1 MSEPLA
7 RIHRSLDALGARE
20 RRLLAAQAG
29 LQVTAA
35 LGGALLLLAGLY
47 SAGVPRVE
55 GAVAAGLVAVV
66 GGGVAAA
73 VPLAA
78 RWRAAV
84 ERVVQARRVE
94 ALRPAL
100 QGRLVTVVDRGAR
113 LVLDGLGEGAKPA
126 PAGVSTVL
134 LQRAADRA
142 ADVLEGVPPAEVLPP
157 RGARRGVGLFALA
170 LALLLLGGW
179 LLPVGPLDALAVA
192 GGSSAAAARVASD
205 AAEVAEEVATVGNI
219 TLRYVFPAY
228 TGIDPVEVPNSDG
241 TIHAPPG
248 TSVQITARTRDVF
261 DAAAIQVDDGPPV
274 DITLTGGRD
283 LAARLDVVG
292 AGSWRFVLFEGN
304 RIVYSPTYAIEVEA
318 DAAPV
323 VAVEARSRP
332 QVAVDQPVGL
342 GWSVQD
348 DYGVTKVVLEVT
360 RADGTVEEHLL
371 RQPLDPA
378 VRLDGAVRK
387 TPRALGLPPGETV
400 KMRVVA
406 YDNDLMGGTKKGEST
421 EVEVTVQG
429 ARGRGRALTQTIE
442 RLRDELLDA
451 LADTVVEPVPPARS
465 AEGMTAWVGTA
476 RERFV
481 PIQEIAQ
488 EQWGLAE
495 RPDAMHAA
503 LVTTVLSD
511 SARLFRFTLTTW
523 EPGSGRRVT
532 EGDLASFTRMHGEV
546 VASTER
552 AIFVLDQML
561 RQAAMGELA
570 RELQT
575 IATESAELAAMTEN
589 LEAAEI
595 LARLDQLERLMSRMN
610 RLAQKLDE
618 GQMREFVNSRTAEAM
633 NLMEAI
639 RTAVSEGRMDDARAM
654 LEELASR
661 LQSMSETLNDNLAQQ
676 QQGEDELGEAFD
688 QAMKDLSALK
698 QDQETLADE
707 LAQVREQ
714 HGGAV
719 AGVLEAQLLDL
730 RRVVEVQV
738 HVAEQV
744 GLAEGQVGAVD
755 EQLALWKELDSLAE
769 RAGGRSERVVEAV
782 GFGEGW
788 RRDTITRTEKLREG
802 VAGIQD
808 AVKGRDATRA
818 RDSVETANRPHRMTE
833 RLNPVELAR
842 ARPASEPIPPG
853 VSRARDD
860 VQDIGQTLEKML
872 DLLEQLESRQAR
884 EPQAVQQAA
893 REMASR
899 QSELRERRQQL
910 ARDVRRVEQ
919 AMPGSD
925 GEASRAMDQAGDA
938 MERAEG
944 ALSDGQG
951 MQSEGHQQE
960 AARRLGE
967 AQEQLDRQMK
977 QHQQMQQSIQ
987 QMGGK
992 GEGGGSGGQGEDGSE
1007 KGGDEGQGAPP
1018 SVVELPAPESF
1029 QTPEEYRR
1037 QLLEGMEGDVPDE
1050 FDALKRRYYEE
1061 LVRQ

>member
-205 AAEVAEEVATVGNI
+205 AAEVAEEQATVGNI

-719 AGVLEAQLLDL
+719 
-730 RRVVEVQV
+730 
-738 HVAEQV
+738 
-744 GLAEGQVGAVD
+744 D
-755 EQLALWKELDSLAE
+755 EQLSLWKELDSLAE

-818 RDSVETANRPHRMTE
+818 RDRVETAIRPLRMTE
-833 RLNPVELAR
+833 RLIQVELDR